1 MKKIKFACNVSLL
14 TLLAVG
20 QWACAWD
27 PYEHDAD
34 PVPETLT
41 LTASSADIVL
51 DEEHL
56 TDPVLTFEWTP
67 ARQMSDDFLV
77 TYTTKLDV
85 VTNNFGSSTTIETVE
100 DEGIFSRSFT
110 SEQLNNW
117 ANERWNLPVN
127 KNFTLAFR
135 VIAEYVGGE
144 TYEMPEVR
152 TVEVNVTP
160 IHVDIFAADKM
171 SIDGSS
177 VVGGETE
184 IEKTVENENL
194 YAWYGD
200 LQIGELQVP
209 VEFDG
214 LNYYLVPADGASDI
228 HDGELIDVK
237 MQETPVSWN
246 IPAAGKYRL
255 VIDMQNKQVRFY
267 SEATDLKPLSV
278 TFHLTGDASNPE
290 VTIPVTG
297 VLYLYG
303 AGTGWGT
310 KEVTFEP
317 SMADPQILVYDA
329 AKHNGTKYKGKM
341 KFALAKGFTDS
352 EGKPLMQ
359 SNGKPF
365 DLSHSYCFTCPP
377 KTDTEKQE
385 ISLPLGKVSELHGG
399 VSSAVRNSYYDVP
412 SADLL
417 ILDLRN
423 MTILAR
429 NK

>member
-255 VIDMQNKQVRFY
+255 LIDMQNKQVRFY
-267 SEATDLKPLSV
+267 SAATDLQPLSV

>member
-67 ARQMSDDFLV
+67 ARQVSDDFLV

-267 SEATDLKPLSV
+267 SEATDLQPKSV
-278 TFHLTGDASNPE
+278 TFRPNGAETNPE
-290 VTIPVTG
+290 TTIVVTD
-297 VLYLYG
+297 LWAYG
-303 AGTGWGT
+303 GGTGWGAR
-310 KEVTFEP
+310 KLNLKQ
-317 SMADPQILVYDA
+317 SMADPQILIYDA
-329 AKHNGTKYKGKM
+329 AEHDGTKLSGSM
-341 KFALAKGFTDS
+341 KFCVAQNFTVEEVS
-352 EGKPLMQ
+352 YNQ
-359 SNGKPF
+359 NNA
-365 DLSHSYCFTCPP
+365 YCFTNPLTP
-377 KTDTEKQE
+377 EGGRQNL
-385 ISLPLGKVSELHGG
+385 SLTLNKVGELHGG
-399 VSSAVRNSYYDVP
+399 ADGETRNSYYQIPD
-412 SADLL
+412 ADLL

>member
-67 ARQMSDDFLV
+67 ARQVSDDFLV

-85 VTNNFGSSTTIETVE
+85 VTNNFGSSTTIVTVE

-228 HDGELIDVK
+228 HNGELIDVK

-267 SEATDLKPLSV
+267 SEATDLQPLSV
-278 TFHLTGDASNPE
+278 TFRPNGAETNPE
-290 VTIPVTG
+290 TTMIVTD
-297 VLYLYG
+297 LYAYG
-303 AGTGWGT
+303 GGTGWGVR
-310 KEVTFEP
+310 KLNLKQ
-317 SMADPQILVYDA
+317 SMADPQVLIYDA
-329 AKHNGTKYKGKM
+329 EEHDGTKLSGSM
-341 KFALAKGFTDS
+341 KFCVAQNFTVEEVS
-352 EGKPLMQ
+352 YNQ
-359 SNGKPF
+359 NNA
-365 DLSHSYCFTCPP
+365 YCFTNPL
-377 KTDTEKQE
+377 TLEGGRQNL
-385 ISLPLGKVSELHGG
+385 SLTLNKVGKLHGG
-399 VSSAVRNSYYDVP
+399 ADGETRNSYYQIP
-412 SADLL
+412 EADLL

>member
-67 ARQMSDDFLV
+67 ARQVSDDFLV

-85 VTNNFGSSTTIETVE
+85 VTNNFGSSTTIVTVE

-267 SEATDLKPLSV
+267 SAATDLQPLSV
-278 TFHLTGDASNPE
+278 TFRPNGAETNPE
-290 VTIPVTG
+290 TTMIVTD
-297 VLYLYG
+297 LYAYG
-303 AGTGWGT
+303 GGTGWGVR
-310 KEVTFEP
+310 KLNLKQ
-317 SMADPQILVYDA
+317 SMADPQVLIYDA
-329 AKHNGTKYKGKM
+329 EEHNGTKLSSDM
-341 KFALAKGFTDS
+341 KFCVAQSFEV
-352 EGKPLMQ
+352 EGVSYNQ
-359 SNGKPF
+359 NNA
-365 DLSHSYCFTCPP
+365 YCFTCPLA
-377 KTDTEKQE
+377 KDGNKQNV
-385 ISLPLGKVSELHGG
+385 SLTLGKVGELHGG
-399 VSSAVRNSYYDVP
+399 SDGNTRDSYYVLP
-412 SADLL
+412 SSDLL

>member
-67 ARQMSDDFLV
+67 ARQVSDDFLV

-85 VTNNFGSSTTIETVE
+85 VTNNFGSSTTIVTVE

-214 LNYYLVPADGASDI
+214 LNYYLVPADGESDI

-267 SEATDLKPLSV
+267 SEATDLQPLSV
-278 TFHLTGDASNPE
+278 TFRPNGAETNPE
-290 VTIPVTG
+290 TTMIVTD
-297 VLYLYG
+297 LYAFG
-303 AGTGWGT
+303 AGTGWSVLDLNL
-310 KEVTFEP
+310 KQ
-317 SMADPQILVYDA
+317 SMADPQVLIYDA
-329 AKHNGTKYKGKM
+329 DDHKGVKLSGKM
-341 KFALAKGFTDS
+341 KFCVAKSFTVEGSS
-352 EGKPLMQ
+352 EKFTQ
-359 SNGKPF
+359 NNA
-365 DLSHSYCFTCPP
+365 YCFTCPLAE
-377 KTDTEKQE
+377 DGSKQDPL
-385 ISLPLGKVSELHGG
+385 SLPFNQVSELHGG
-399 VSSAVRNSYYDVP
+399 VDGNTRDSYYLIP
-412 SADLL
+412 SSDLL

>member
-1 MKKIKFACNVSLL
+1 MIRRRREFRSPSFSGGQEKQREVSGDPDRISNHEKKSMKKIKFACNVSLL

-67 ARQMSDDFLV
+67 ARQVSDDFLV

-85 VTNNFGSSTTIETVE
+85 VTNNFGSSTTIVTVE

-160 IHVDIFAADKM
+160 IHVDIFGWETMISKTRSLWDVTLSPFFLK
-171 SIDGSS
+171 SS
-177 VVGGETE
+177 FTFSSF
-184 IEKTVENENL
+184 IR
-194 YAWYGD
+194 
-200 LQIGELQVP
+200 
-209 VEFDG
+209 
-214 LNYYLVPADGASDI
+214 
-228 HDGELIDVK
+228 
-237 MQETPVSWN
+237 
-246 IPAAGKYRL
+246 IPRL
-255 VIDMQNKQVRFY
+255 PY
-267 SEATDLKPLSV
+267 SLSSS
-278 TFHLTGDASNPE
+278 TS
-290 VTIPVTG
+290 
-297 VLYLYG
+297 
-303 AGTGWGT
+303 
-310 KEVTFEP
+310 
-317 SMADPQILVYDA
+317 SR
-329 AKHNGTKYKGKM
+329 
-341 KFALAKGFTDS
+341 
-352 EGKPLMQ
+352 
-359 SNGKPF
+359 
-365 DLSHSYCFTCPP
+365 
-377 KTDTEKQE
+377 
-385 ISLPLGKVSELHGG
+385 
-399 VSSAVRNSYYDVP
+399 SSAKIFIRLSSSSSSSTNS
-412 SADLL
+412 
-417 ILDLRN
+417 
-423 MTILAR
+423 
-429 NK
+429 

>member
-14 TLLAVG
+14 TLVALG

-27 PYEHDAD
+27 PYEHDSA

-41 LTASSADIVL
+41 LTASSNVVVL
-51 DEEHL
+51 DENNL
-56 TDPVLTFEWTP
+56 SAPILTFEWTP
-67 ARQMSDDFLV
+67 ARAVSDDFLV

-85 VTNNFGSSTTIETVE
+85 LTNNFSSSTTIETVE
-100 DEGIFSRSFT
+100 DDGVFSRSFT

-117 ANERWNLPVN
+117 ANDRWKLPVN
-127 KNFTLAFR
+127 KDFTLAFR
-135 VIAEYVGGE
+135 VIAEYAGGQ

-177 VVGGETE
+177 VAGGKTE
-184 IEKTVENENL
+184 VMKTVENENL

-237 MQETPVSWN
+237 MQEAPVSWN

-255 VIDMQNKQVRFY
+255 LIDMQNKQVRFY
-267 SEATDLKPLSV
+267 SEANDLQPLSV
-278 TFHLTGDASNPE
+278 TFRPNGDETKSE
-290 VTIPVTG
+290 ITMVVTD
-297 VLYLYG
+297 LYAYG
-303 AGTGWGT
+303 GGTGWGVR
-310 KEVTFEP
+310 KLNLKQ
-317 SMADPQILVYDA
+317 SMADPQILIYDA
-329 AKHNGTKYKGKM
+329 EEHNGTKLSSDM
-341 KFALAKGFTDS
+341 KFCVAQNFTVDDES
-352 EGKPLMQ
+352 FSQ
-359 SNGKPF
+359 NNA
-365 DLSHSYCFTCPP
+365 YCFTCPLAE
-377 KTDTEKQE
+377 DGNKQNV
-385 ISLPLGKVSELHGG
+385 SLTLGKVGELHGG
-399 VSSAVRNSYYDVP
+399 SDSNTRNSYYVIP
-412 SADLL
+412 AADLL
-417 ILDLRN
+417 IIDLRH

>member
-67 ARQMSDDFLV
+67 ARQVSDDFLV

-85 VTNNFGSSTTIETVE
+85 VTNNFGSSTTIVTVE

-267 SEATDLKPLSV
+267 SEATDLQPLSV
-278 TFHLTGDASNPE
+278 TFHPSGDETKPE
-290 VTIPVTG
+290 TTMIVTD
-297 VLYLYG
+297 LYAYG
-303 AGTGWGT
+303 GGTGWGVR
-310 KEVTFEP
+310 KLNLKQ
-317 SMADPQILVYDA
+317 SMADPQVLIYDA
-329 AKHNGTKYKGKM
+329 EEHNGTKLSRDM
-341 KFALAKGFTDS
+341 KFCVSNSFTVDGLD
-352 EGKPLMQ
+352 ETFNQ
-359 SNGKPF
+359 NN
-365 DLSHSYCFTCPP
+365 SYCFTCPLAA
-377 KTDTEKQE
+377 DGNKQNV
-385 ISLPLGKVSELHGG
+385 SLTLGKVGELHGG
-399 VSSAVRNSYYDVP
+399 ADGNTRNSYYVLP
-412 SADLL
+412 SSDLL

>member
-67 ARQMSDDFLV
+67 ARQVSDDFLV

-85 VTNNFGSSTTIETVE
+85 VTNNFGSSTTIVTVE

-228 HDGELIDVK
+228 HDGDLIDVK

-255 VIDMQNKQVRFY
+255 LIDMQNKQVRFY
-267 SEATDLKPLSV
+267 SAATDLKPLSV

>member
-67 ARQMSDDFLV
+67 ARQVSDDFLV

-267 SEATDLKPLSV
+267 SEATDLQPLSV
-278 TFHLTGDASNPE
+278 TFRPNGAETNPE
-290 VTIPVTG
+290 TTMIVTD
-297 VLYLYG
+297 LYAYG
-303 AGTGWGT
+303 NGTGWSVR
-310 KEVTFEP
+310 KLNLKQ
-317 SMADPQILVYDA
+317 SMADPQVLIYDA
-329 AKHNGTKYKGKM
+329 EEHDGTKLSGKM
-341 KFALAKGFTDS
+341 KFCVSNSFRVEGMDQNFTQD
-352 EGKPLMQ
+352 
-359 SNGKPF
+359 N
-365 DLSHSYCFTCPP
+365 SYCFTCPL
-377 KTDTEKQE
+377 TEEGLRQDPL
-385 ISLPLGKVSELHGG
+385 SLTFNKVSELHGG
-399 VSSAVRNSYYDVP
+399 ADGETRNSYYQIP
-412 SADLL
+412 SSDLL

>member
-67 ARQMSDDFLV
+67 ARQVSDDFLV

-85 VTNNFGSSTTIETVE
+85 VTNNFGSSTTIVTVE

-127 KNFTLAFR
+127 QNFTLAFR

-214 LNYYLVPADGASDI
+214 LNYYLVPADGESDI

-255 VIDMQNKQVRFY
+255 LIDMQNKQVRFY
-267 SEATDLKPLSV
+267 SEATDLQPLSV
-278 TFHLTGDASNPE
+278 TFRPNGAETN
-290 VTIPVTG
+290 PVTTMI
-297 VLYLYG
+297 VTDLYAYG
-303 AGTGWGT
+303 GGTGWGVR
-310 KEVTFEP
+310 KLNLKQ
-317 SMADPQILVYDA
+317 SMADPQVLIYDA
-329 AKHNGTKYKGKM
+329 EEHDGTKLSGSM
-341 KFALAKGFTDS
+341 NFCVAQNFTV
-352 EGKPLMQ
+352 EEV
-359 SNGKPF
+359 
-365 DLSHSYCFTCPP
+365 SYNQNNANCFTNPLNL
-377 KTDTEKQE
+377 EGGRQNL
-385 ISLPLGKVSELHGG
+385 SLTLNKVGKLHGG
-399 VSSAVRNSYYDVP
+399 ADCETRNSYYQIP
-412 SADLL
+412 EADLL

>member
-67 ARQMSDDFLV
+67 ARQVSDDFLV

-85 VTNNFGSSTTIETVE
+85 VTNNFGSSTTIVTVE

-144 TYEMPEVR
+144 TYEMLEVR

-171 SIDGSS
+171 AIDGSS

-214 LNYYLVPADGASDI
+214 LNYYLVPADGESDI

-255 VIDMQNKQVRFY
+255 LIDMQNKQVRFY
-267 SEATDLKPLSV
+267 SEATDLQPLSV
-278 TFHLTGDASNPE
+278 TFRPNGAETN
-290 VTIPVTG
+290 PVTTMI
-297 VLYLYG
+297 VTDLYAYG
-303 AGTGWGT
+303 GGTGWGVR
-310 KEVTFEP
+310 KLNLKQ
-317 SMADPQILVYDA
+317 SMADPQVLIYDA
-329 AKHNGTKYKGKM
+329 EEHDGTKLSGSM
-341 KFALAKGFTDS
+341 KFCVAQNFTVEEVS
-352 EGKPLMQ
+352 YNQ
-359 SNGKPF
+359 NNA
-365 DLSHSYCFTCPP
+365 YCFTNPLTP
-377 KTDTEKQE
+377 EGGRQNL
-385 ISLPLGKVSELHGG
+385 SLTLNKVGELHGG
-399 VSSAVRNSYYDVP
+399 ADGETRNSYYQIP
-412 SADLL
+412 AADLL